1 MNLII
6 RLSIFKLLTS
16 NHIDIITC
24 ILYSSEYQLY
34 THFVNKKENILYLT
48 NKIYFKNFLN
58 ARCSTRFDKWCYNK
72 YLVICSQWF
81 SIRDVCSQCFSIWDK
96 IFQCKFHGQSK
107 L

>member
-16 NHIDIITC
+16 NHIDKINVS
-24 ILYSSEYQLY
+24 ILNSSEYQLY

-72 YLVICSQWF
+72 YLVICSQ
-81 SIRDVCSQCFSIWDK
+81 CFSIWDK
-96 IFQCKFHGQSK
+96 IFQCKLHGQSK